1 MQGDDMVAGIKIRED
16 LDIMNNMMEAYAEL
30 LILHGELYLCS
41 CLCNLFI

>member
-1 MQGDDMVAGIKIRED
+1 MQGDDMVAGIRIRED

-41 CLCNLFI
+41 CLYSLFI